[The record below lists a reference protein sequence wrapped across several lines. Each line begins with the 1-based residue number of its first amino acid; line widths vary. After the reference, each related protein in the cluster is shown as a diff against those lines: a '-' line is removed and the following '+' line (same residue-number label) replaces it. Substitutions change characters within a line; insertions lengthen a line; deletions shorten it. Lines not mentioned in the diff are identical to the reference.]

1 MTERSETQAPSPL
14 EALMYPTGEVSMVL
28 GPGTR
33 KQLEAVL
40 SQAAGGLLVAAIE
53 GAGYEADDRWQLTI
67 ERVTLT
73 RRAASPHEGEANGV
87 APPPANV
94 RP

>member
-1 MTERSETQAPSPL
+1 MTDRSEPESPTASL
-14 EALMYPTGEVSMVL
+14 FMRPTGEAELRL

-40 SQAAGGLLVAAIE
+40 SQTAGGLLVAAIE
-53 GAGYEADDRWQLTI
+53 GAGYEADDRWTLTI

-73 RRAASPHEGEANGV
+73 RRPLAPSEGENGAAAV
-87 APPPANV
+87 VPDHDG
-94 RP
+94 

>member
-1 MTERSETQAPSPL
+1 LIPGDDA
-14 EALMYPTGEVSMVL
+14 EVVL
-28 GPGTR
+28 GPTTR

-40 SQAAGGLLVAAIE
+40 GQTAGGLLLAVIE

-73 RRAASPHEGEANGV
+73 RRPLAPSGGKNGTSESAAVGPVVPN
-87 APPPANV
+87 
-94 RP
+94 

>member
-1 MTERSETQAPSPL
+1 MTDRSEPESPATQ
-14 EALMYPTGEVSMVL
+14 MFMRPTGEATLRL
-28 GPGTR
+28 GPATR

-40 SQAAGGLLVAAIE
+40 SQTAGGLLVAAIE

-73 RRAASPHEGEANGV
+73 RRPLAPPEGENGQHRAV
-87 APPPANV
+87 PAAPG
-94 RP
+94 